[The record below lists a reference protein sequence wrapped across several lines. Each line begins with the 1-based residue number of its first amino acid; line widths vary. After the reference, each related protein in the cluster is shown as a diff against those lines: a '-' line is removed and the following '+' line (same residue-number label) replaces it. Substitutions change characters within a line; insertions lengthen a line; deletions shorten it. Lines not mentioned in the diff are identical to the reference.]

1 MSRIFSRILLA
12 ALTVVLVSC
21 DKVPLTAPT
30 GSTVTLNI
38 NTTSLP
44 LNGSADITAVVV
56 EAAGTPPQNGTLVT
70 FTSTLGS
77 IEPREARTTNGLAA
91 VTYRAGSTSG
101 TARIGAFS
109 GSASAEAVELQIGG
123 AAAEAVSL
131 RTEAGATGSTVTVV
145 ATVVDEDGNA
155 VRGVGVTFSVTSGQ
169 VSPGSAITD
178 ANGEAR
184 TTVTAFGAA
193 TVSARAGGA
202 TATIELQ
209 AAAVT
214 LAVSTTTPEVGVPV
228 GFTIAPV
235 GTVSLREVI
244 VDFGDGTPRQNLGP
258 VTAQRAVSHVYAQR
272 GTYTVTAD
280 AVNAQGIRSVASV
293 IVTVNDRAPVA
304 VGLTA
309 APNPA
314 SLATTQGL
322 VTLTATATPPAGS
335 AIRAVYWDFGDG
347 TAGVASTQLQIQ
359 HRYGATGTFTA
370 SVLVVTTDGREGSA
384 STSVRITP

>member
-123 AAAEAVSL
+123 AAA
-131 RTEAGATGSTVTVV
+131 
-145 ATVVDEDGNA
+145 
-155 VRGVGVTFSVTSGQ
+155 